1 MGYTQTIIL
10 NYLRGAGPSTVEAI
24 ARTLAREERIGR
36 SAVRVCLCRMRQA
49 GMVDRPAH
57 GVYTLAVQIAEVASD
72 ALIVRATLDRLLGEY
87 GAPTRAELLRRGWK
101 RAD

>member
-36 SAVRVCLCRMRQA
+36 SAVRACLCRMRQA
-49 GMVDRPAH
+49 GMIDRPD
-57 GVYTLAVQIAEVASD
+57 SD
-72 ALIVRATLDRLLGEY
+72 TARYVCQT
-87 GAPTRAELLRRGWK
+87 K
-101 RAD
+101 RSEPRCNDMA